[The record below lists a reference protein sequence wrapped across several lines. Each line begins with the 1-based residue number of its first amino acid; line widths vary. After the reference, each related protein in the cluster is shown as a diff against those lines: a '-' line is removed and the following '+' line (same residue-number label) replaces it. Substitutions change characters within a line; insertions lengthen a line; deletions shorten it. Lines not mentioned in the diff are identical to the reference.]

1 MKIILVLICIHFSLV
16 NYAQES
22 SFQPELL
29 IGNRSAMFQHFLK
42 LPVNKKLSITNNF
55 LIDNEY
61 STSENRI
68 FFFRNSL
75 NYHFTKRWQVNSAV
89 GLKNPGLFMTIAWTY
104 SVITDQKTFSY
115 TVGFTIQNEISFEQT
130 LIYRRS
136 LIEFRQYQ
144 LQSQIVIIANF
155 DRSGYSRG
163 IQQFRLGVQRAS
175 TQLGLGLNLDQFG
188 NSSKTLF
195 NTGVYL
201 KQIIIKNNNL

>member
-1 MKIILVLICIHFSLV
+1 MKVILVLICIHFSLV
-16 NYAQES
+16 NHAQES

-42 LPVNKKLSITNNF
+42 LPVTKKLSVTNNF
-55 LIDNEY
+55 LIDQEY
-61 STSENRI
+61 STSVNRI

-75 NYHFTKRWQVNSAV
+75 NYHFAQRWQANGAF
-89 GLKNPGLFMTIAWTY
+89 GLKNPGLFMTFAVTY
-104 SVITDQKTFSY
+104 SVITDQSAFSY
-115 TVGFTIQNEISFEQT
+115 TAGFTVQREISFEQT
-130 LIYRRS
+130 LIYKRS
-136 LIEFRQYQ
+136 LIEFRQY
-144 LQSQIVIIANF
+144 LLLSQIVIITNF

-195 NTGVYL
+195 NAGVYL
-201 KQIIIKNNNL
+201 KQIIKKQ